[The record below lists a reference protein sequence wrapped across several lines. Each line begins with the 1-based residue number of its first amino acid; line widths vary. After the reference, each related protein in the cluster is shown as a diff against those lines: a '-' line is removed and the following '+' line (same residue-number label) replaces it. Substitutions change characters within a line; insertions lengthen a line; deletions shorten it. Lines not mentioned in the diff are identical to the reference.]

1 MFKSVQFRIYNQP
14 AHVGPMGHETRKVQ
28 TGEERDTWHM
38 DPTTA
43 LGPLGSNVQCLTGGH
58 KDTWHM
64 DWTPPLGPL
73 GDSGESLID
82 EHLWH
87 YRDPCQ
93 PETYTTCEEWVP
105 WESIRTLSY
114 FVIHCLAMSYHKDR
128 HTPVNEMKRWPQG
141 EKKKKSTCF
150 KRSTKDQI
158 KTHILCINV
167 LFQYGY
173 TVTYHWTST
182 QDNIT

>member
-1 MFKSVQFRIYNQP
+1 MWVPWDIKRGRCRQ
-14 AHVGPMGHETRKVQ
+14 
-28 TGEERDTWHM
+28 EERGTPDIWT
-38 DPTTA
+38 P
-43 LGPLGSNVQCLTGGH
+43 PLHWVPWGAVVECLTGGH

-87 YRDPCQ
+87 YRDPGR

-114 FVIHCLAMSYHKDR
+114 FVIHCLAMSYHMDR
-128 HTPVNEMKRWPQG
+128 HTPVNGMKRGPQG
-141 EKKKKSTCF
+141 RMQKNPPVYKTIE
-150 KRSTKDQI
+150 RTKTQ
-158 KTHILCINV
+158 LNV
-167 LFQYGY
+167 LSENSYKVLSKF
-173 TVTYHWTST
+173 
-182 QDNIT
+182 